1 MLRLYRANNIGRS
14 LLASSPFRTVG
25 RHGCRYFQNNSQHGI
40 TLLSPSEVSEKLREL
55 EESYIIERRKG
66 VLRYDVA
73 QLASNLPIEDDRSEK
88 IVQMQVAE
96 DAPDGTLKVTHSDWM
111 FWGIF
116 DGHSGWTTSAKL
128 RDDIINFVLTQLDTV
143 YPKRSP
149 NGEDKLRLLPKSR
162 AEIDRAIENGFL
174 QLDEEIISKSI
185 DRVVNTEHTSEAF
198 EHVVAP
204 ALSGS
209 CALLAFYDSYSSELK
224 VTLTGDSRAILGTLN
239 HADKETGEPSEDQA
253 EWKVTQLSVDQ
264 TCTNKAEVERI
275 KAEHPNEPGV
285 IKRERVLGTLEPT
298 RCFGDAT
305 YKWSQEYQTK
315 LSERENYWFNHHMWN
330 NYLTPP
336 YITAK
341 PVITSTKIDLK
352 NGVSFLVLASD
363 GLFELL
369 SNEEIVGLVAD
380 WIEAKSP
387 KYLSTIKKD
396 SIWTRVFGNI
406 KKKHDEGE
414 ATTKIDP
421 DVDSLPIRRRK
432 KPHFIVEDDNVST
445 HLIRNALGGADIEQ
459 VSMLVSIPAPIS
471 RNYRDDLTVTVVFF
485 GEKKS
490 VITNDPITSN
500 GQQVIVSTGK
510 DNDDL
515 FGNIKINEKA
525 TRSTLKTHIKAKM
538 WEKDIKKI

>member
-1 MLRLYRANNIGRS
+1 
-14 LLASSPFRTVG
+14 
-25 RHGCRYFQNNSQHGI
+25 
-40 TLLSPSEVSEKLREL
+40 
-55 EESYIIERRKG
+55 
-66 VLRYDVA
+66 
-73 QLASNLPIEDDRSEK
+73 
-88 IVQMQVAE
+88 
-96 DAPDGTLKVTHSDWM
+96 
-111 FWGIF
+111 
-116 DGHSGWTTSAKL
+116 
-128 RDDIINFVLTQLDTV
+128 
-143 YPKRSP
+143 
-149 NGEDKLRLLPKSR
+149 
-162 AEIDRAIENGFL
+162 
-174 QLDEEIISKSI
+174 
-185 DRVVNTEHTSEAF
+185 
-198 EHVVAP
+198 
-204 ALSGS
+204 
-209 CALLAFYDSYSSELK
+209 
-224 VTLTGDSRAILGTLN
+224 
-239 HADKETGEPSEDQA
+239 
-253 EWKVTQLSVDQ
+253 
-264 TCTNKAEVERI
+264 
-275 KAEHPNEPGV
+275 
-285 IKRERVLGTLEPT
+285 
-298 RCFGDAT
+298 
-305 YKWSQEYQTK
+305 
-315 LSERENYWFNHHMWN
+315 MWN